1 MHQCSPLGGGVV
13 CKMYQVSYLYFNYIM
28 TYRLLEKLG
37 EGKYEDLFI
46 AALRYH
52 GMLCIGL
59 YRYLDLE
66 SNPNSRTS
74 RYPSVVKKRRIPQ
87 DCIQD
92 PGCLHM
98 GSMV

>member
-13 CKMYQVSYLYFNYIM
+13 CKMYQVSYLYFNCIM

-66 SNPNSRTS
+66 SNPNSGTS
-74 RYPSVVKKRRIPQ
+74 RYVITNP
-87 DCIQD
+87 
-92 PGCLHM
+92 PGSFDMHPTDKIFVFM
-98 GSMV
+98 PYNS